1 MKLVLSLR
9 TVEGKTEEEVEIDEA
24 EGATNFRT
32 NLYFWRSEYMIA
44 YQKEAILISFLN
56 EKERYKKLAEYI
68 VHLIRDD
75 PSSPKESLHTIV
87 YRIKDELRIIEKID
101 KQNRELE
108 AGAPPITE
116 KNYRTRV
123 GDLLGVRIICL
134 RLSDIEKIEAY
145 LGLLSE
151 ERILRF
157 VKGPDQK
164 RSFILPVDP
173 GESIS
178 DGMDLTYSGYSSIH
192 YQAALGENSDAPS
205 GMEDFQFELQLRTI
219 LEEAWGEID
228 HKYRYVRS
236 RNGVALP
243 EYIHTGFYNLSA
255 YLQVAALQAEYLC
268 RLAEAHSR
276 KKTAKLKRKQETPFA
291 DEVSSIDIDE
301 NEDRHKPFTHSV
313 ERYMEEI
320 FDFKVTPR
328 TLIYIERRLDEVGF
342 AEKPHEILQKVFT
355 EDRILE
361 FKAIFRETLNLIP
374 FSNEKERNI
383 DLINALN
390 FAIFDELQGKR
401 VAQEGLRS
409 VLRWRKERSKC

>member
-1 MKLVLSLR
+1 MAADKR
-9 TVEGKTEEEVEIDEA
+9 FD
-24 EGATNFRT
+24 
-32 NLYFWRSEYMIA
+32 MIEH
-44 YQKEAILISFLN
+44 QKEAILISFLN
-56 EKERYKKLAEYI
+56 EKARYKKLAEYI

-75 PSSPKESLHTIV
+75 PSSPKESLHTII
-87 YRIKDELRIIEKID
+87 YRIKDELRLIEKID
-101 KQNRELE
+101 EQNKALE
-108 AGAPPITE
+108 AGASPISE
-116 KNYRTRV
+116 KNYQARV
-123 GDLLGVRIICL
+123 GDLLGVRMICL
-134 RLSDIEKIEAY
+134 RLSDIGKVEAY

-151 ERILRF
+151 EKILHF

-178 DGMDLTYSGYSSIH
+178 DGIDLTYSGYSSIH
-192 YQAALGENSDAPS
+192 YQVELGENSDAPS
-205 GMEDFQFELQLRTI
+205 GLEDLQFEFQLRTI

-236 RNGVALP
+236 RSGVALP
-243 EYIHTGFYNLSA
+243 EYIHTGFYNFSA

-268 RLAEAHSR
+268 RLAEAHSL
-276 KKTAKLKRKQETPFA
+276 KKTAKVKGKPATPFIN
-291 DEVSSIDIDE
+291 EPSSIDIGE
-301 NEDRHKPFTHSV
+301 NEACQKPLAPAL
-313 ERYMEEI
+313 EMYLEEI
-320 FDFKVTPR
+320 LGFKVTAR
-328 TLIYIERRLDEVGF
+328 TLTYIERRLDEVGF
-342 AEKPHEILQKVFT
+342 GEKPHKILQKVFT

-374 FSNEKERNI
+374 FTNAKERNI
-383 DLINALN
+383 DVINALN

>member
-1 MKLVLSLR
+1 
-9 TVEGKTEEEVEIDEA
+9 
-24 EGATNFRT
+24 
-32 NLYFWRSEYMIA
+32 MIE

-56 EKERYKKLAEYI
+56 EKVRYKKLAEYI
-68 VHLIRDD
+68 VHLIGDD
-75 PSSPKESLHTIV
+75 PSSPKDSLHTII

-101 KQNRELE
+101 KQNKEIE

-116 KNYRTRV
+116 KNYQTRV

-134 RLSDIEKIEAY
+134 RLSDIEKVEAY
-145 LGLLSE
+145 LRLLSE
-151 ERILRF
+151 EKILHF

-164 RSFILPVDP
+164 RSFILPIDP

-178 DGMDLTYSGYSSIH
+178 DGKDLTYSGYSSIH
-192 YQAALGENSDAPS
+192 YQVKLGENSDAPS
-205 GMEDFQFELQLRTI
+205 GLEDLQFEFQLRTI

-236 RNGVALP
+236 RNGAALP

-268 RLAEAHSR
+268 RLAEDHSR
-276 KKTAKLKRKQETPFA
+276 KKAAKLKRKQETPFA
-291 DEVSSIDIDE
+291 DEVSSTDIDE
-301 NEDRHKPFTHSV
+301 NEDRQKPFTPSV

-342 AEKPHEILQKVFT
+342 AEEPHIILQKVFT

-361 FKAIFRETLNLIP
+361 FKAIFRETLNFIP

-409 VLRWRKERSKC
+409 VLRWRKERSKY

>member
-1 MKLVLSLR
+1 MKKHQR
-9 TVEGKTEEEVEIDEA
+9 
-24 EGATNFRT
+24 
-32 NLYFWRSEYMIA
+32 
-44 YQKEAILISFLN
+44 EAILISFLN

-68 VHLIRDD
+68 VHLISDD
-75 PSSPKESLHTIV
+75 PSSPKESLHTII
-87 YRIKDELRIIEKID
+87 YRIKDELRVIEKID
-101 KQNRELE
+101 KQNKALE

-116 KNYRTRV
+116 KNYRTRIV
-123 GDLLGVRIICL
+123 DLLGVRIICL
-134 RLSDIEKIEAY
+134 RLSDIGKVEAY
-145 LGLLSE
+145 LGLLSDE
-151 ERILRF
+151 KILRF

-178 DGMDLTYSGYSSIH
+178 EGMDLTYSGYSSIH
-192 YQAALGENSDAPS
+192 YQVELGENSDAPS
-205 GMEDFQFELQLRTI
+205 GLADLQFEFQLRTI

-236 RNGVALP
+236 RNGAVLP

-276 KKTAKLKRKQETPFA
+276 KKTVKLKGKQETPFV
-291 DEVSSIDIDE
+291 DETRSIDIGQ
-301 NEDRHKPFTHSV
+301 NEAQQKPLALTL
-313 ERYMEEI
+313 EKYLQEI
-320 FDFKVTPR
+320 LGFKVTPR

-355 EDRILE
+355 EDRIVE
-361 FKAIFRETLNLIP
+361 FKAIFRETLNLMP
-374 FSNEKERNI
+374 FKNSKERNI
-383 DLINALN
+383 DVINALN
-390 FAIFDELQGKR
+390 FAIFDELQGKK

-409 VLRWRKERSKC
+409 VLRWRKEGSTC